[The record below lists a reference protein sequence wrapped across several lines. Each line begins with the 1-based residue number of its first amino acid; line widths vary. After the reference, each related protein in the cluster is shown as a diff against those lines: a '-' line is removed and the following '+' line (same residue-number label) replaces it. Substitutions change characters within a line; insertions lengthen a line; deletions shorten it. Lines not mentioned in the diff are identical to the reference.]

1 MGHVNNATYWAAI
14 EQRLADHGL
23 DLRLPFRARL
33 DYRHPI
39 DLDERVELA
48 EDGRD
53 GRYGAAFVVGDGV
66 KAVAW
71 VTALPVVLENP

>member
-14 EQRLADHGL
+14 EQRLVGHGL
-23 DLRLPFRARL
+23 DLTRPLRARL

-39 DLDERVELA
+39 DLGERVELV
-48 EDGRD
+48 EDRRD
-53 GRYGAAFVVGDGV
+53 GRYGAAFLVGEVV

-71 VTALPVVLENP
+71 VDAVQAS